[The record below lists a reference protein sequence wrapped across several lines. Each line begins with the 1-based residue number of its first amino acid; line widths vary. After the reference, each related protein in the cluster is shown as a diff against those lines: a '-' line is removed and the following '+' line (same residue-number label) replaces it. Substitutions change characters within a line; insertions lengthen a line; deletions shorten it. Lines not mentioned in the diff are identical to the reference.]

1 MNLIWDGDIE
11 ILAELEVGKGGKD
24 RSMEKRFTTGKKIVI
39 VVVAVIVLI
48 LLLYF
53 RFFVSMY
60 HLPEGEYLVSSAS
73 PEGRYRLNVYI
84 SETSLSAPAI
94 RGELEDLETQKTKNI
109 YWDYRQETAEIE
121 WMDQNMIS
129 INGHEFN
136 YLTEVYD
143 WRREE

>member
-1 MNLIWDGDIE
+1 
-11 ILAELEVGKGGKD
+11 
-24 RSMEKRFTTGKKIVI
+24 MERKFSVGKKII
-39 VVVAVIVLI
+39 MAVIAGLLLLI
-48 LLLYF
+48 FLYF
-53 RFFVSMY
+53 RFFISMY
-60 HLPEGEYLVSSAS
+60 HLPEGEYLLSSTS
-73 PEGRYRLNVYI
+73 PDGRYRLNAYL
-84 SETSLSAPAI
+84 SETSLSASAI